1 MLAMT
6 WENWNLCDL
15 LVGLQNGATAMQNSM
30 AVPQKLKIELPY
42 DPVIPLLS
50 VFPEELEA
58 GSPRDTWTSM
68 CTAALSTTAKSNPKV
83 H

>member
-42 DPVIPLLS
+42 DPTISLH
-50 VFPEELEA
+50 F
-58 GSPRDTWTSM
+58 
-68 CTAALSTTAKSNPKV
+68 
-83 H
+83 